1 MSYTLHTK
9 PASHQA
15 FKILIAAEY
24 NGVDVEI
31 AENFDAAKVASLSP
45 TGKGPILE
53 TPRGILF
60 ESNAIA
66 RFLAKIRSDTGLM
79 GQNVFEEAEVDSWVD
94 FAARE
99 VELPA
104 CVWFYPVAGYMPFN
118 EDAYKKAK
126 IDFGKALALLE
137 LQLKDKKY
145 LVGDQITLADIAVVS
160 SLVYPMKLVCD
171 KAYVEPYPNVV
182 RWFQSCV
189 DESNFKNV
197 IGVTTMCKKEITAPG
212 QAKAAAPKADK

>member
-1 MSYTLHTK
+1 VH
-9 PASHQA
+9 
-15 FKILIAAEY
+15 
-24 NGVDVEI
+24 
-31 AENFDAAKVASLSP
+31 
-45 TGKGPILE
+45 
-53 TPRGILF
+53 R
-60 ESNAIA
+60 
-66 RFLAKIRSDTGLM
+66 
-79 GQNVFEEAEVDSWVD
+79 
-94 FAARE
+94 
-99 VELPA
+99 
-104 CVWFYPVAGYMPFN
+104 
-118 EDAYKKAK
+118 YKKAK